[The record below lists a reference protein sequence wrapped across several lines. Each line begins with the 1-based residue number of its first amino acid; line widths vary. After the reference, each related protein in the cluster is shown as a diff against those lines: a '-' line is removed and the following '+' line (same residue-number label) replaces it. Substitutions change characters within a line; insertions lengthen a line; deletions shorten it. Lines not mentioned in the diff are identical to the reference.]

1 MTAPRVGMVGAGQLA
16 RMTLPAA
23 MALDVPFTVLAAG
36 EEDAAVRAGARA
48 VLGSPDSLEALER
61 LAGIVDVVTFDH
73 EVIPPEHL
81 LRLEAGGR
89 VLRPPPSANLLAQDK
104 AEQRVRLSAAGV
116 PVPAFSV
123 VHGIGDLLSFGEEH
137 GWPVVVKVARGGYD
151 GRGVWVLDEPD
162 EAWRLLAE
170 DAAGVGPWVAE
181 ELVVLDRELAVLV
194 ARRPG
199 GEAVAYPPVETVQAE
214 GMLRESLAPA
224 PVSNALAA
232 EAVALGLRVAALV
245 GSVGIL
251 AVEMFATGDGRLL
264 VNELALRPHNSGHWT
279 IEGAATSQFE
289 NHLRGVLDWPLGSVA
304 ARAAAVATVNVVG
317 GPEAR
322 DPASALAAALAVPG
336 AHVHLY
342 GKAPRP
348 GRKLGHVTT
357 LGEDP
362 EETLRRARRAAQALT
377 G

>member
-23 MALDVPFTVLAAG
+23 IALDVPFTVLAAG

-61 LAGIVDVVTFDH
+61 LAGMVDVVTFDH
-73 EVIPPEHL
+73 EVIPSEHL

-104 AEQRVRLSAAGV
+104 AEQRVRLSAAGA

-123 VHGIGDLLSFGEEH
+123 VHGIGDLLAFGEER
-137 GWPVVVKVARGGYD
+137 GWPVVVKVARGATTAAACGCSPRRTRPGGCSPRTPPGSARGWRRSWSCSSASSRCWWPA
-151 GRGVWVLDEPD
+151 GRGVRPWPTRR
-162 EAWRLLAE
+162 WRRSRPT
-170 DAAGVGPWVAE
+170 GCSGS
-181 ELVVLDRELAVLV
+181 RSR
-194 ARRPG
+194 RRPC
-199 GEAVAYPPVETVQAE
+199 
-214 GMLRESLAPA
+214 SD
-224 PVSNALAA
+224 ALAA

-251 AVEMFATGDGRLL
+251 AVEMFVTGDGRLL

-317 GPEAR
+317 GPDGR
-322 DPASALAAALAVPG
+322 DPAGGRWPPRWPCPARTSTCTGRRPARGASSA
-336 AHVHLY
+336 
-342 GKAPRP
+342 
-348 GRKLGHVTT
+348 T
-357 LGEDP
+357 
-362 EETLRRARRAAQALT
+362 
-377 G
+377 